1 MTIVLRGKT
10 KEDNDR
16 IQRYKDLL
24 QGCNTAP
31 ECLLKACSYF
41 DSIPAQPVGN
51 EISEDALD
59 INSDVNL
66 SNHANN
72 EKDKSSD
79 PASVVTEDFEAM
91 IVVREKQMESLV
103 VELES
108 KLLHAAWL
116 AKQCERAKEEKYQGP
131 HFPQWQT
138 ELERNTLGDLIVT
151 SDLGRY
157 IEAAFLNVD
166 ADTEE
171 RYYRDAPTKA
181 QIAEE
186 KKAAD
191 EHKKLE
197 KAKRAKAKKAKKT
210 NKRSQKPDEPAQ
222 VDGTEPYLPDLRANK
237 IGKDD
242 SKAYNDALRKVIG
255 HLRHLGKE
263 LTSRTRSL
271 RFSRNAYTL
280 YHSHTNPGG
289 ALTCMACE
297 DSTNDYDK
305 VSINI
310 SCGHL
315 TCENCIQKNAN
326 LNVVAVCAVDGCG
339 GAAESFC
346 MRKAVDLVGDGE
358 TEKYGS
364 KLSSIIALINSI
376 PKDEQVLL
384 FVQFEDLM
392 LKIASALEAANISN
406 YSLHKQEI
414 RKMND
419 IMNDFQEN
427 QGADKR
433 KVLLLDASSEAAAG
447 MLVIPPMLTASLAN
461 LVFYSNL
468 TNTNHV
474 IFVSPLLTKSLQAYN
489 ASMTQSI
496 GRAKRFGQYKTVHV
510 YRFLALRTIDVDILQ
525 ERERKKLVK
534 KKAVEASE
542 SGGGESD
549 EKWVLVEEDQIDDTM
564 EGGWGSGYD
573 FKSNLMEED
582 D

>member
-1 MTIVLRGKT
+1 MG
-10 KEDNDR
+10 
-16 IQRYKDLL
+16 
-24 QGCNTAP
+24 
-31 ECLLKACSYF
+31 
-41 DSIPAQPVGN
+41 
-51 EISEDALD
+51 
-59 INSDVNL
+59 
-66 SNHANN
+66 
-72 EKDKSSD
+72 
-79 PASVVTEDFEAM
+79 PASVVAEDFEAM
-91 IVVREKQMESLV
+91 IALREQQMESLV

-116 AKQCERAKEEKYQGP
+116 AQQCERAKEQQYRGP

-138 ELERNTLGDLIVT
+138 ELERNTLGDLTVI
-151 SDLGRY
+151 SDLRRY
-157 IEAAFLNVD
+157 IDAALQNVD

-171 RYYRDAPTKA
+171 KYYRDPPTKA
-181 QIAEE
+181 QLEQEE
-186 KKAAD
+186 NAATALKKLKKAERSKAR
-191 EHKKLE
+191 
-197 KAKRAKAKKAKKT
+197 KAKNTSKG
-210 NKRSQKPDEPAQ
+210 SQKPNESVQ
-222 VDGTEPYLPDLRANK
+222 EDGTEPDLPDPRENK
-237 IGKDD
+237 IGRDD
-242 SKAYNDALRKVIG
+242 SKAYNEALRKVIG
-255 HLRHLGKE
+255 HLRHLAKE

-271 RFSRNAYTL
+271 RFSRGAYTL
-280 YHSHTNPGG
+280 YQSHTNV
-289 ALTCMACE
+289 TCMTCGE
-297 DSTNDYDK
+297 FVIDYDK
-305 VSINI
+305 ISINI

-315 TCENCIQKNAN
+315 TCEKCIQKHAN
-326 LNVVAVCAVDGCG
+326 RNVVPVCTVKGCDGL
-339 GAAESFC
+339 AESFC

-358 TEKYGS
+358 TGKYGS
-364 KLSSIIALINSI
+364 KLSSVIELINSI

-392 LKIASALEAANISN
+392 LKIASALETANISN

-447 MLVIPPMLTASLAN
+447 MLVIPPLFTTSLAN
-461 LVFYSNL
+461 LIFYSNL
-468 TNTNHV
+468 TNANHV
-474 IFVSPLLTKSLQAYN
+474 IFVSPLLTKSQQAYN

-510 YRFLALRTIDVDILQ
+510 YRFLALRTVDVDILQ
-525 ERERKKLVK
+525 ERERKKLV

-564 EGGWGSGYD
+564 EGDWGSGYD
-573 FKSNLMEED
+573 FKSNPMEED